1 MYAPRCMHVTYAGR
15 PKLKRPCVAHI
26 ARLGTVSA
34 SRVHSRARVR
44 VLRTPTLLIPDRL
57 LVCRGTAACSPDL
70 GLDICIHMCSMR
82 SMDHN
87 MRTQLYIARQTAHMY
102 VQHAAVAQQH
112 CSTTCICSSCVPLCC
127 CAAVLRAV
135 LLCCCDHEALTCAMS
150 CSWVLHA
157 LFKLSVGCNVSMK
170 CCCTCICEHCS
181 TRAHHSTA
189 QHSTH
194 NSTASQHVQQQHS
207 EA

>member
-1 MYAPRCMHVTYAGR
+1 MQPRPRPGYMH
-15 PKLKRPCVAHI
+15 
-26 ARLGTVSA
+26 
-34 SRVHSRARVR
+34 
-44 VLRTPTLLIPDRL
+44 
-57 LVCRGTAACSPDL
+57 
-70 GLDICIHMCSMR
+70 IHMCS
-82 SMDHN
+82 SMHHY

-102 VQHAAVAQQH
+102 VQQAAAAQQH

-127 CAAVLRAV
+127 CVAVLRAV

-150 CSWVLHA
+150 CSCTWVLHA

-170 CCCTCICEHCS
+170 CCCTCICEHGS

>member
-1 MYAPRCMHVTYAGR
+1 MHHY
-15 PKLKRPCVAHI
+15 
-26 ARLGTVSA
+26 
-34 SRVHSRARVR
+34 
-44 VLRTPTLLIPDRL
+44 
-57 LVCRGTAACSPDL
+57 
-70 GLDICIHMCSMR
+70 
-82 SMDHN
+82 
-87 MRTQLYIARQTAHMY
+87 MRTQLYIARQTAHMH
-102 VQHAAVAQQH
+102 VQQAAAAQQH

-150 CSWVLHA
+150 CSCTWVLHA

-189 QHSTH
+189 QHSTAH
-194 NSTASQHVQQQHS
+194 TIARHHSMYSSSTARHSYGQTAHSTCTTVQHS
-207 EA
+207 GMPRHCTTVSPHMHICVHKYSTAHAYAAQMYTGTIMASTEVHQQR